1 MYLLDFSIR
10 HQYGRFCIAMGGG
23 GGSGCGGVGK
33 RIEIWDRETMFLQ
46 SGHLA
51 WWSAD
56 KCKGNNSIVLKIVRL
71 PICFFRKS
79 FLSCGTELAK
89 RKMGSTSMKTSFV

>member
-1 MYLLDFSIR
+1 MYLLDFSMR
-10 HQYGRFCIAMGGG
+10 HQYGRFCIAMEGGE
-23 GGSGCGGVGK
+23 